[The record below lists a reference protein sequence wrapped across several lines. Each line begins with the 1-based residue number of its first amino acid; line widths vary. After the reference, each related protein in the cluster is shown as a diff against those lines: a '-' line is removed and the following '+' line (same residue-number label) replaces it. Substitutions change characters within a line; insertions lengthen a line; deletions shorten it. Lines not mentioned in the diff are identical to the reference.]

1 MHQGP
6 LQVRKKPGL
15 WSEMMNQKSGNSS
28 NQNHNS
34 KQDEQTQQKGCGAF
48 PEILALSK
56 QY

>member
-1 MHQGP
+1 
-6 LQVRKKPGL
+6 
-15 WSEMMNQKSGNSS
+15 MMNQKSGNSS
-28 NQNHNS
+28 HQNHNS